1 MIYNQIKYSRFILY
15 SVVLLS
21 IAFFMGCKTL
31 LFTNVFGTVTK
42 VENIEDYEGYWESDD
57 GFIVAIKFL
66 KDSSTMVSGILD
78 WDTKKEKFMVKSE
91 KRIITKLKDA
101 TFVNYKMD
109 NNNYKV
115 QQFEL
120 RKSDLTDKIQL
131 LIWDPN
137 IDEFERLVTNN
148 NIPGQIITKTN
159 DDGEAE
165 TDSVIVDNRS
175 EDLLIQIMEKNNLF
189 NYKNVQVLR
198 RVMKPV
204 KE

>member
-1 MIYNQIKYSRFILY
+1 
-15 SVVLLS
+15 
-21 IAFFMGCKTL
+21 
-31 LFTNVFGTVTK
+31 VFGTVTK
-42 VENIEDYEGYWESDD
+42 AENIEDYEGYWESDD

-120 RKSDLTDKIQL
+120 RKSDLTDKIQM

>member
-42 VENIEDYEGYWESDD
+42 AENIEDYEGYWESDD

>member
-1 MIYNQIKYSRFILY
+1 MINK
-15 SVVLLS
+15 SV
-21 IAFFMGCKTL
+21 IP
-31 LFTNVFGTVTK
+31 N
-42 VENIEDYEGYWESDD
+42 
-57 GFIVAIKFL
+57 
-66 KDSSTMVSGILD
+66 
-78 WDTKKEKFMVKSE
+78 
-91 KRIITKLKDA
+91 IITNRIND

-120 RKSDLTDKIQL
+120 RKSDLTDKIQM
-131 LIWDPN
+131 LIWDPD